1 MSSNWYLDKYYHY
14 KDLEFKL
21 TSLKIY
27 EIYFQNNLIGALLL
41 NKAKNIS
48 TVSYKKKYKTKYDVN
63 FKYNNKFRNDIH
75 IFDKIYHEFKNFN
88 SINIEELF
96 KDIYSFIL
104 ENELEFKRMTSV

>member
-1 MSSNWYLDKYYHY
+1 MSSNWYFDKYYQY

-27 EIYFQNNLIGALLL
+27 EIYFQNNLIGTLLL

-48 TVSYKKKYKTKYDVN
+48 TVSYKKKYKT
-63 FKYNNKFRNDIH
+63 KYNNKFRNDIH

>member
-1 MSSNWYLDKYYHY
+1 MSSNWYFDKYYQY

-27 EIYFQNNLIGALLL
+27 EIYFQNNLIGTLLL

-63 FKYNNKFRNDIH
+63 FKYVKMTRRL
-75 IFDKIYHEFKNFN
+75 FDKLANAKALN
-88 SINIEELF
+88 SEIDKFIKEEYYEE
-96 KDIYSFIL
+96 KSFRD
-104 ENELEFKRMTSV
+104 NK

>member
-1 MSSNWYLDKYYHY
+1 MSSNWYPNKYYQY

-41 NKAKNIS
+41 NKSKNIS

-63 FKYNNKFRNDIH
+63 FKYNNKFRNDTH

-104 ENELEFKRMTSV
+104 ENELKFKRMTSV